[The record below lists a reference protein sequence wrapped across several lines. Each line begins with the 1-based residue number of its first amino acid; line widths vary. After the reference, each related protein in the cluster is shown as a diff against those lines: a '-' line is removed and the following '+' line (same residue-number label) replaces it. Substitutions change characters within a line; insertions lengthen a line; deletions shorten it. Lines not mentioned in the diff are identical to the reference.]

1 MVLVMLLVLM
11 VRHVDFF
18 VMLAAVFA
26 VVTSITMRVFKGSVN
41 GMLMEVHWLNILL
54 VIKLVIKLRM
64 DFSFFIMFVMLHLV
78 VWHLMMRHF
87 NVVLLLFVVTQSFI
101 LIMARFVDNF
111 LGLSDRLLHGSL
123 TWVAFGLIASCN
135 RLFRSSLNWVAF
147 SLIASSFMTLR
158 LVMLWHIVV
167 VVFLLVMME

>member
-1 MVLVMLLVLM
+1 MVLMMLLVLM

-18 VMLAAVFA
+18 VMLAVVFA

-78 VWHLMMRHF
+78 V
-87 NVVLLLFVVTQSFI
+87 
-101 LIMARFVDNF
+101 
-111 LGLSDRLLHGSL
+111 
-123 TWVAFGLIASCN
+123 
-135 RLFRSSLNWVAF
+135 
-147 SLIASSFMTLR
+147 
-158 LVMLWHIVV
+158 
-167 VVFLLVMME
+167 